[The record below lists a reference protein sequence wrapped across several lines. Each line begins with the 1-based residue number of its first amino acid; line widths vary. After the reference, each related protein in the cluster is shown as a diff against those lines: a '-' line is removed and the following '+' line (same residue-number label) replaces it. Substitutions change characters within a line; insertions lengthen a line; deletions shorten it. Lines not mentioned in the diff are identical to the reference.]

1 MRCICVSVEADYSL
15 KEYREISDRLCSMLR
30 LVYANGYGYP
40 LHMLF
45 GIFRFATGGIYSPP
59 TLGPR
64 GNLEPSLVYSA
75 EPGKF
80 AIFVDFGTFSRF
92 WHFSR
97 GYIRNRHLGGN
108 FAILG

>member
-30 LVYANGYGYP
+30 LVYAIGCGYP
-40 LHMLF
+40 LHMLL
-45 GIFRFATGGIYSPP
+45 GIFDSPQGVYLPP

-75 EPGKF
+75 EPGKLAISGYFHDF
-80 AIFVDFGTFSRF
+80 ALF
-92 WHFSR
+92 WGFSR
-97 GYIRNRHLGGN
+97 GYIKNRHFGGK
-108 FAILG
+108 